1 MVLSTAHLITENQNF
16 LLNSPRTQHHIFF
29 RNSPLYSKI
38 NPVALGV
45 GVGDINGR
53 PACPLEGSTDLHSA
67 LWGPRVGRTVASRTW
82 PSNSCYREEIVLK
95 NVSHRITRLD
105 HEEEHSC
112 RSNGT
117 SCRFSLA
124 CLLHRGFF
132 LRVRVIPLWNSLP
145 RDAVCA
151 ESIKCF
157 QAKLNPM

>member
-1 MVLSTAHLITENQNF
+1 M
-16 LLNSPRTQHHIFF
+16 LNSPPTQHHIFF

-38 NPVALGV
+38 NPVALRV

-53 PACPLEGSTDLHSA
+53 PAYPLEGVLAFIPPCGVPESEEPLLA
-67 LWGPRVGRTVASRTW
+67 E
-82 PSNSCYREEIVLK
+82 PSNSCYGEEIVLK

-112 RSNGT
+112 RLNGT

-132 LRVRVIPLWNSLP
+132 LINGIIAGHSHQEADHKGTVKNHRKYAIVEERN
-145 RDAVCA
+145 
-151 ESIKCF
+151 
-157 QAKLNPM
+157 Q